1 MKKALFVLVLSA
13 LLSGC
18 AFTTENI
25 DLSYTPQ
32 AGVAKIADA
41 GNVTVSVQVN
51 DQRQEKSNKVSS
63 KKNGFGME
71 TAPILANEDVTVTIR
86 RAIELELQS
95 RGFSIGNESVVT
107 ILAELTRFWN
117 DHKMGFFS
125 GDAIAELNIS
135 VLVKDKSGNIL
146 YSRNIQAQGIER
158 NNQLA
163 NGNNARLAL
172 NNALENGMKSL
183 FEDGTFI
190 SALIHDAKKS
200 PSALQDNKTM
210 PAASPR

>member
-13 LLSGC
+13 GLSGC

-25 DLSYTPQ
+25 NLSYAPQ
-32 AGVAKIADA
+32 PGVTKIAEA

-51 DQRQEKSNKVSS
+51 DQRQDKSNKVSS

-86 RAIELELQS
+86 HAIEQELQS
-95 RGFSIGNESVVT
+95 RGFPIGSGPVVA
-107 ILAELTRFWN
+107 IVAELTRFWN
-117 DHKMGFFS
+117 DHKMGFFA
-125 GDAIAELNIS
+125 GDAIAELNMN
-135 VLVKDKSGNIL
+135 VLVKDKSGTIL

-158 NNQLA
+158 NTQLA
-163 NGNNARLAL
+163 TGNNARLAL

-190 SALIHDAKKS
+190 AALLHDAKKS
-200 PSALQDNKTM
+200 TSA
-210 PAASPR
+210 AAGQ